1 MRISD
6 WSSDVCS
13 SDLYVAR
20 ERIAGLLVISHG
32 KVVLEKYGLG
42 QKPEDKWIS
51 FSVAKSVTST
61 LLGAAIRDGKIKSV
75 DDLVT
80 TYIPELKGG
89 AYDGVTLRQVLA
101 MRSGAQWNEDYT
113 DASSDVGQLAA
124 SMAENKGASLR
135 SEEHTS

>member
-1 MRISD
+1 MEFR
-6 WSSDVCS
+6 
-13 SDLYVAR
+13 R
-20 ERIAGLLVISHG
+20 
-32 KVVLEKYGLG
+32 VLFRSLG

-89 AYDGVTLRQVLA
+89 AYDGVTLRPVLA

-113 DASSDVGQLAA
+113 DASSDVVQLAA
-124 SMAENKGASLR
+124 AMAENKGDSLHATMRTKPTAASPGTPSL
-135 SEEHTS
+135 SHPAQT

>member
-13 SDLYVAR
+13 SDL
-20 ERIAGLLVISHG
+20 
-32 KVVLEKYGLG
+32 
-42 QKPEDKWIS
+42 
-51 FSVAKSVTST
+51 SVTST

-124 SMAENKGASLR
+124 SMAENKGASLIAMMATR
-135 SEEHTS
+135 PRAAEPGSRFLYSTGERDRKSTSMNYSHK

>member
-1 MRISD
+1 MIRRPPRSTRTD
-6 WSSDVCS
+6 TLFPYTTLFRS
-13 SDLYVAR
+13 
-20 ERIAGLLVISHG
+20 
-32 KVVLEKYGLG
+32 KYGLG

-113 DASSDVGQLAA
+113 DEIGRAA
-124 SMAENKGASLR
+124 CRER
-135 SEEHTS
+135 VCQCV